1 MAREGNGEVG
11 PKSELLRTLVPSM
24 PSADDLS
31 PYLKRIDNAKW
42 YSNFGPLSLELTT
55 RLAEHLGMQRDN
67 VCLLGNA
74 TLGLQAVSELI
85 ADESEPTMEIPSF
98 TFAASAIAVAASKRK
113 IRFIDVDDSFR
124 SLPTENAT
132 FVMDVLPFGA
142 KPRYEDW
149 MRQLKF
155 LIIDGAA
162 SFDALANFRASFPQ
176 HINYA
181 LVVSL
186 HATKLIG
193 AGEGG
198 FVVSNNTELIN
209 NIKIWQNFGFNL
221 DKLNSRSSVM
231 LGTNAKMSEFSCA
244 VGLASLDRWNRV
256 KSGYQAIQ
264 KKALDISNKYG
275 IGIHEAMK
283 DRFVNPYWIIRPN
296 TVEQTA
302 AITRLCA
309 ENKLETRLWW
319 ERGCHLMPAFAH
331 YPRTELPNTALIANT
346 YLGLP
351 FHLFLEEDYWTL
363 MDQLLADALE

>member
-1 MAREGNGEVG
+1 MAREGNGEVS

-85 ADESEPTMEIPSF
+85 ADESEPTLEIPSF